1 MENRDRRRRQSRP
14 RPAEPKIDGQ
24 PEIKDRV
31 VNIRRCAK
39 VVKGGRR
46 FSFSALVVVG
56 DEKGS
61 VGYGLGKANEVAD
74 AIAKGIEAAK
84 KALVRIPLQGT
95 TIPHAIIGAYGS
107 SRVLMKPA
115 PPGTGVV
122 AGGGVRAILEMAG
135 VRDVY
140 AKFIGSRNPLNG
152 VRAGIEGLAR
162 VKEIQDSVR
171 FRRRE

>member
-1 MENRDRRRRQSRP
+1 M
-14 RPAEPKIDGQ
+14 
-24 PEIKDRV
+24 

-46 FSFSALVVVG
+46 FSFSAVVVVG

-84 KALVRIPLQGT
+84 KNMFRVPLRGT
-95 TIPHAIIGAYGS
+95 SIPHPIIGKYGS

-135 VRDVY
+135 VKDVY

-152 VRAGIEGLAR
+152 VRAGIEGLTR
-162 VKEIQDSVR
+162 IKEIQDSVR
-171 FRRRE
+171 FRRMA

>member
-1 MENRDRRRRQSRP
+1 
-14 RPAEPKIDGQ
+14 
-24 PEIKDRV
+24 V

-84 KALVRIPLQGT
+84 KNMFRVPLRGT
-95 TIPHAIIGAYGS
+95 SIPHPIIGKYGS

-135 VRDVY
+135 VKDVY

-152 VRAGIEGLAR
+152 VRAGIEGLTR
-162 VKEIQDSVR
+162 IKEIQDSVR
-171 FRRRE
+171 FRRMA

>member
-1 MENRDRRRRQSRP
+1 MENRERRHRQSRP
-14 RPAEPKIDGQ
+14 RPAAAKIDGQ

-84 KALVRIPLQGT
+84 KTLVRIPLRGT
-95 TIPHAIIGAYGS
+95 TIPHQIIGAFGS

-152 VRAGIEGLAR
+152 VRAGLEGLNR
-162 VKEIQDSVR
+162 IKEIEDSVR

>member
-1 MENRDRRRRQSRP
+1 VDNRQRRQ
-14 RPAEPKIDGQ
+14 RPARPKPIVKETDGQ
-24 PEIKDRV
+24 PELRDRV

-84 KALVRIPLQGT
+84 KNMFRVPLRGT
-95 TIPHAIIGAYGS
+95 SIPHSIIGEYGS

-135 VRDVY
+135 VKDVY

-152 VRAGIEGLAR
+152 VRAGIEGLTR
-162 VKEIQDSVR
+162 IKEIQDSVR
-171 FRRRE
+171 FRRMA

>member
-1 MENRDRRRRQSRP
+1 MENRERRHRQP
-14 RPAEPKIDGQ
+14 RPKPAEARTDGQ
-24 PEIKDRV
+24 PELRDRV

-61 VGYGLGKANEVAD
+61 VGFGLGKANEVAD
-74 AIAKGIEAAK
+74 AIAKGIDAAK
-84 KALVRIPLQGT
+84 KTLVRIPLRGT
-95 TIPHAIIGAYGS
+95 TIPHPIIGAYGS
-107 SRVLMKPA
+107 SRVIMKPA

-152 VRAGIEGLAR
+152 VRAGIEGLNR
-162 VKEIQDSVR
+162 IKEIQDSVR